1 MKGMKNMKL
10 RRRLAMWLA
19 VLLLFT
25 AAGCQSQTTGT
36 LPETTPIVLENLAWG
51 MTLAQAEEALPA
63 GTEQSVQEMS
73 RMVTLKVTGLE
84 QTVLGCELLDEG
96 SGAVVHLQF
105 VQPLSCGG
113 EDFEP
118 LLEGV
123 SLRLKTEDFQ
133 KMYQVLVK
141 NYGDPTTALAKG
153 GGPLQ
158 RRVGL
163 VGPQAAAQSC
173 MWFPAKGIEEYP
185 ADVQCMA
192 AALHLLYLGSYS
204 GPTGSLSAV
213 EDLGALDL
221 TATAAVQQ
229 AAAYSLLCNGYILL
243 CDYSD
248 QGFAALE
255 YHAGLPVLAPLA
267 QDILG

>member
-1 MKGMKNMKL
+1 MKL
-10 RRRLAMWLA
+10 HRRLAMWLA
-19 VLLLFT
+19 VLLLST

-36 LPETTPIVLENLAWG
+36 LPETTPIVLENLTWG
-51 MTLAQAEEALPA
+51 MTLAQVEEALPA

-96 SGAVVHLQF
+96 SGAVVQLQF

-123 SLRLKTEDFQ
+123 SLRLKTGDFD
-133 KMYQVLVK
+133 KLYRTLVK
-141 NYGDPTTALAKG
+141 NYGDPTAALAKG
-153 GGPLQ
+153 GGPQQ
-158 RRVGL
+158 RRVGQ
-163 VGPQAAAQSC
+163 VGSQAAAQSC

-192 AALHLLYLGSYS
+192 AALHLLY
-204 GPTGSLSAV
+204 
-213 EDLGALDL
+213 LGALDL

-248 QGFAALE
+248 QGFAVLE